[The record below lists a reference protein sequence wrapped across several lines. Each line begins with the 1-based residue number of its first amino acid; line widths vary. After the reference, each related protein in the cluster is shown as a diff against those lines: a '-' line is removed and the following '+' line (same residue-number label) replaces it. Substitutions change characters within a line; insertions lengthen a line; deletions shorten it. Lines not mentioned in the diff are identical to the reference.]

1 MTSTSKIVQPRF
13 CRTLSPVG
21 RYEPARP
28 SGARSSTIAGTPAS
42 APIPAAQPSS
52 ALPTIPPTRIASSAS
67 GSERAGTRKA
77 PATRTSR
84 LSPRLLHSI
93 PFSRPPSVRSRSGTG
108 VMPQAGALSWIA
120 PPFAGMT
127 RIRFDGCDLSR
138 APRGTPVLRVYG
150 PSRSAVAGRAGGGS
164 RRDSRID
171 ELLPRLALPQHRE
184 QHPDERRQ
192 HREHA
197 LDEHHAA
204 TGLLVGEVAQPPE
217 RRVVRV
223 RR

>member
-1 MTSTSKIVQPRF
+1 MRFTHWRTNPIGPSSARIVAAAAAASFHTQSGPCTSACAAVAMTSTSKIVQPRF

-52 ALPTIPPTRIASSAS
+52 ALPKIPPTRIASSAS
-67 GSERAGTRKA
+67 GSERAGTRNA

-84 LSPRLLHSI
+84 LRPRLLHSI

-108 VMPQAGALSWIA
+108 VMPQAGALSSIA

-138 APRGTPVLRVYG
+138 AVHGTPVLRV
-150 PSRSAVAGRAGGGS
+150 
-164 RRDSRID
+164 
-171 ELLPRLALPQHRE
+171 
-184 QHPDERRQ
+184 
-192 HREHA
+192 
-197 LDEHHAA
+197 
-204 TGLLVGEVAQPPE
+204 
-217 RRVVRV
+217 
-223 RR
+223 